1 MRNIKDKFY
10 QEYDKLCNSDDNIYL
25 NFLSVITLNTIY
37 KSIVGDN
44 LFDIDE
50 FKNNYLDKYN
60 YILGVEYEK
69 SNYIK
74 KIVRYNLEQMKDSN
88 ILYDASRLLSS
99 YIIDSEGKDD
109 TINFVKLDDEFK
121 DKLIIDFLDS
131 EDVAYKNIYLKL
143 KEENRIFFLDD
154 VFDNY
159 NGITYINPKIDNKND
174 CFIFINKFYDD
185 FYSLVVL
192 IHEIGHLR
200 EYLDLKDI
208 LTEEEFVEYQLTSPY
223 IEVNAMTFSLK
234 FIKYLENLGLP
245 EEEIRCL
252 RSQELTLSSN
262 NINKLVLGS
271 SENVN
276 ELDLFYKLRYTY
288 GGLISMF
295 FDSIGDRSILDK
307 KENIFFKEKILNNDI
322 EILDKIGCNRKKESW
337 AVKKYIKKCL

>member
-37 KSIVGDN
+37 TSIVGN
-44 LFDIDE
+44 SLFNIDE

-208 LTEEEFVEYQLTSPY
+208 LTEEEFVEYQ
-223 IEVNAMTFSLK
+223 
-234 FIKYLENLGLP
+234 
-245 EEEIRCL
+245 C
-252 RSQELTLSSN
+252 
-262 NINKLVLGS
+262 
-271 SENVN
+271 
-276 ELDLFYKLRYTY
+276 
-288 GGLISMF
+288 
-295 FDSIGDRSILDK
+295 
-307 KENIFFKEKILNNDI
+307 
-322 EILDKIGCNRKKESW
+322 
-337 AVKKYIKKCL
+337 